1 MTSGGAKW
9 VVTGAEDVGPQR
21 PAPGTPD
28 RAPGS
33 MRRTSS
39 IDVVRLEGATG
50 PVRVDARARDLAT
63 DANGA
68 ARVVA
73 HRTISASLAPT
84 LELATIESE
93 PTEPALQPLLGHT
106 VGAGFR
112 TAAADALPG
121 ARRAADLVYLLLDDL
136 PVATLVSGYALQRA
150 GLVPGVPRE
159 RYAPTIDLCSGW
171 RAGGTLMQVIESSGA
186 PPMTLG
192 PAAPRL
198 ERTDDPDAWHTLFD
212 PAPRTVRRRRR
223 IDVSPDDRDLHVDA
237 MFRDSHFDDEGDES
251 VVHEYALHAT
261 IDRATLEITSAV
273 ATPHVLPYVEC
284 PSAAASTARVV
295 GLRLDELR
303 DRVRSEFVG
312 TSTCTHLNDLLR
324 SLEDVRGMPV
334 DTRGD

>member
-1 MTSGGAKW
+1 VTTGGTKW
-9 VVTGAEDVGPQR
+9 VVTGAEGIGPQQ
-21 PAPGTPD
+21 PAAATPD

-39 IDVVRLEGATG
+39 IDVVRVEGATG
-50 PVRVDARARDLAT
+50 PVQIVAHARDLST
-63 DANGA
+63 GPDGA

-73 HRTISASLAPT
+73 RRSIRAELAPT
-84 LELATIESE
+84 LELTAIDAE
-93 PTEPALQPLLGHT
+93 PPEPALAHLLGRT

-112 TAAADALPG
+112 TAAADALPD
-121 ARRAADLVYLLLDDL
+121 ARRAADLLYLLLDDL
-136 PVATLVSGYALQRA
+136 PVATLVSGYAMQRA
-150 GLVPGVPRE
+150 GLVPGIPRE

-171 RAGGTLMQVIESSGA
+171 RAGGTLMQIVESSGA

-198 ERTDDPDAWHTLFD
+198 ERTDDRDAWHALPD

-223 IDVSPDDRDLHVDA
+223 IDVRPDDRALHVDA
-237 MFRDSHFDDEGDES
+237 MFRDSHFDDDRDES
-251 VVHEYALHAT
+251 VVHEYELQAT
-261 IDRATLEITSAV
+261 IDRATLAITTAV

-284 PSAAASTARVV
+284 PSAAASTGRLV

-324 SLEDVRGMPV
+324 SLEDVRGMLF
-334 DTRGD
+334 GSGSG

>member
-1 MTSGGAKW
+1 VTSGGAKW
-9 VVTGAEDVGPQR
+9 VVTGADGIGPQR
-21 PAPGTPD
+21 PAHETPD
-28 RAPGS
+28 RTPGS
-33 MRRTSS
+33 IRRTSS
-39 IDVVRLEGATG
+39 IDVVRIDDATG
-50 PVRVDARARDLAT
+50 PVRIDARGRDLAT
-63 DANGA
+63 DAHGA
-68 ARVVA
+68 VRVVA
-73 HRTISASLAPT
+73 RRAISASLAPT
-84 LELATIESE
+84 LELASIESE
-93 PTEPALQPLLGHT
+93 PAEPALQLLLGRT

-121 ARRAADLVYLLLDDL
+121 ARRAADLMYLLLDDL

-159 RYAPTIDLCSGW
+159 RYAPTVDLCSGW
-171 RAGGTLMQVIESSGA
+171 RAGGTLMQVVESSGA

-192 PAAPRL
+192 PAAPGL
-198 ERTDDPDAWHTLFD
+198 ERADDPDAWHPLPH

-223 IDVSPDDRDLHVDA
+223 IDVSPGDRALHVDA
-237 MFRDSHFDDEGDES
+237 MFRDSHFDDDGDES
-251 VVHEYALHAT
+251 VVHEYALQAT
-261 IDRATLEITSAV
+261 IDRATLAITSAV

-284 PSAAASTARVV
+284 PSAAESTTRLV

-334 DTRGD
+334 GTRGD